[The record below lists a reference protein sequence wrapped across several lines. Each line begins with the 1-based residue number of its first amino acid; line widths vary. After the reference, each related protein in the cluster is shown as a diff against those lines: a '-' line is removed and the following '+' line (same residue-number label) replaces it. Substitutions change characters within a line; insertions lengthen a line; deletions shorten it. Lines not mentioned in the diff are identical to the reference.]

1 MFDNLTRRISG
12 IFSNLRRKGRL
23 SEDDVKEVLREI
35 RVALLEADV
44 NFQVAKDFCKV
55 VAERAVGEEVYGS
68 LSADQTIVRI
78 VRDTLVEFLRSDDAG
93 FKWSPSPPTVVVLC
107 GLQGSGK
114 TTTAA
119 KLAVWLQKQGKKPM
133 LAACD
138 IQRPAAVHQLEVLGE
153 SIGVPVFSLQD
164 GTSPPL
170 IARRALERAKFLMQ
184 DVLIVDTAGRL
195 QIDAPLMDELQ
206 AIVREV
212 RPSETFLVV
221 DSTTGQEAV
230 NVAQAFSE
238 RVQLTGSIF
247 TKLDGDTRGG
257 AVVSVKAATGVP
269 VRFVGL
275 GEKTDALE
283 AFSAQRMAERII
295 GMGDVLGIIERAEEA
310 IDKGEALAL
319 EAKLKG
325 GGAIDFN
332 DLLAQFRTI
341 RKMGPIQNVLK
352 MIPGLSAQVS
362 EEDLNKVDER
372 QIDRMQ
378 AVILSMTP
386 IERANPDIINGS
398 RRKRI
403 AAGSGTSVEDV
414 NMLLRQL
421 TEMRR
426 SLKQFKKLE
435 KRFKKRGRR

>member
-1 MFDNLTRRISG
+1 
-12 IFSNLRRKGRL
+12 
-23 SEDDVKEVLREI
+23 
-35 RVALLEADV
+35 
-44 NFQVAKDFCKV
+44 
-55 VAERAVGEEVYGS
+55 
-68 LSADQTIVRI
+68 
-78 VRDTLVEFLRSDDAG
+78 
-93 FKWSPSPPTVVVLC
+93 
-107 GLQGSGK
+107 
-114 TTTAA
+114 
-119 KLAVWLQKQGKKPM
+119 M

-153 SIGVPVFSLQD
+153 SIGAPVFSLQD

-212 RPSETFLVV
+212 QPTETFLVV

>member
-153 SIGVPVFSLQD
+153 SIGAPVFSLQD
-164 GTSPPL
+164 GTSPTL

-195 QIDAPLMDELQ
+195 QIDAPLMGELQ

-212 RPSETFLVV
+212 QPTETFLVV

-325 GGAIDFN
+325 GSAIDFN

>member
-184 DVLIVDTAGRL
+184 DVLIVDSAGRL

-247 TKLDGDTRGG
+247 TKL
-257 AVVSVKAATGVP
+257 
-269 VRFVGL
+269 
-275 GEKTDALE
+275 
-283 AFSAQRMAERII
+283 
-295 GMGDVLGIIERAEEA
+295 
-310 IDKGEALAL
+310 
-319 EAKLKG
+319 
-325 GGAIDFN
+325 
-332 DLLAQFRTI
+332 
-341 RKMGPIQNVLK
+341 
-352 MIPGLSAQVS
+352 
-362 EEDLNKVDER
+362 
-372 QIDRMQ
+372 
-378 AVILSMTP
+378 
-386 IERANPDIINGS
+386 
-398 RRKRI
+398 
-403 AAGSGTSVEDV
+403 
-414 NMLLRQL
+414 
-421 TEMRR
+421 
-426 SLKQFKKLE
+426 
-435 KRFKKRGRR
+435 